1 MPTVISGTTLNAL
14 TTVSWGVM
22 SLFANNEQGVWF
34 DPSDLNNYMSGLGPE
49 LVTNGDFSSGTGWTI
64 GSGWSISGGT
74 LNYSG
79 AYNTSY
85 FTAASNAF
93 VAGRYYKVTLTI
105 SGNTSGNVNVFL
117 NVPNN
122 AVLNPVNI
130 SGNGEKTFFLLAGAT
145 CNGLHFVGNS
155 ATGAMSIDN
164 ISVKELTTISS
175 ATMYQDAAGTTPVTA
190 VEQPVGLLLDK
201 SKGLVLGSELV
212 TNGDFS
218 SNTWWSIGFAAI
230 SGGALNFTAAVA
242 TSGAYRLGFATVGKY
257 YELTFEIISIS
268 SGGVQISL
276 GTSVGTNRTA
286 AGVYTQRILCTGN
299 GNLTLYS
306 VGASTTASVDNV
318 SIKEVQGNHAS
329 QATSASRPVLSARVN
344 LLTYTEQFDNA
355 AWSKVAISVSANTT
369 VSPNGTQTADTITCQ
384 SGSNNHYFP
393 QTLSSSLIATTHTYT
408 LRVKYENHQWF
419 LLQLYDGTNSAYA
432 CFDLL
437 NKVVGSKTVGVTS
450 SIVQV
455 AGTDFYTLTLTSS
468 VLAGSGYVYGHFVTS
483 DRITVQVWTATGTE
497 AITVWGADLRVTN
510 VGVGIPAYQRVGAA
524 VTGTTNPA
532 VTGVPDYDTAG
543 FPLYLKF
550 DGVDDSLSTSSIDF
564 SATDKMT
571 VFHGHRI
578 IGTAYGVLVNG
589 PVSTFA
595 TFQSVV
601 HDSSKYQ
608 GNITTNASS
617 GYWIAETAAIY
628 SSPRTDISS
637 ILLDTAQVGATN
649 AVKYRLN
656 GTLLSMTGVIG
667 GSPSN
672 VNFGNMPLTIGMY
685 AGNSNRFNGHLYS
698 LIVRGALSNSVD
710 ITNTEAY
717 INSKTKA
724 Y

>member
-1 MPTVISGTTLNAL
+1 MDRSYNRIVIESKSNHNINKYNESTKELFMPTVISGTTLNAL

-105 SGNTSGNVNVFL
+105 SGNTSGNVNVYL

-175 ATMYQDAAGTTPVTA
+175 ATMFQDAAGTTPVTA

-212 TNGDFS
+212 TNGTVATDS
-218 SNTWWSIGFAAI
+218 GWTKGTGWTI
-230 SGGALNFTAAVA
+230 SGGAALHTGGFGILVQDFSV
-242 TSGAYRLGFATVGKY
+242 TSGQLYKISYDLIVTSGSVNVRLGGSYTPPSRASSGSYTQYQFADAGTGIAVYG
-257 YELTFEIISIS
+257 TFEGSI
-268 SGGVQISL
+268 
-276 GTSVGTNRTA
+276 
-286 AGVYTQRILCTGN
+286 
-299 GNLTLYS
+299 
-306 VGASTTASVDNV
+306 DNITV
-318 SIKEVQGNHAS
+318 KALLGNHAS
-329 QATSASRPVLSARVN
+329 QATDASRPVLSARVN

-355 AWSKVAISVSANTT
+355 AWTKTNVTVPATQYTAPDGTT
-369 VSPNGTQTADTITCQ
+369 TADLIYPTT
-384 SGSNNHYFP
+384 SGTSRYVERNTLG
-393 QTLSSSLIATTHTYT
+393 QTTGASFTTLIRLKNAGINFAYVYNVQGNSLLYVNLTT
-408 LRVKYENHQWF
+408 
-419 LLQLYDGTNSAYA
+419 
-432 CFDLL
+432 
-437 NKVVGSKTVGVTS
+437 GVTS
-450 SIVQV
+450 NV
-455 AGTDFYTLTLTSS
+455 GTNISNLSSTIDANGWVTVSFTSTLTI
-468 VLAGSGYVYGHFVTS
+468 GG
-483 DRITVQVWTATGTE
+483 TATWYVGPCDASGSTQVTANGTNG
-497 AITVWGADLRVTN
+497 IYIWGADLRVAN
-510 VGVGIPAYQRVGAA
+510 VGVNLPPYQRVGAA
-524 VTGTTNPA
+524 VTGTTNPT

-550 DGVDDSLSTSSIDF
+550 DGVDDSLSTNAFSISNPITSFAGVRFISGIGYVTDSVSGTRLYNLADGSTRQF
-564 SATDKMT
+564 GISA
-571 VFHGHRI
+571 G
-578 IGTAYGVLVNG
+578 LV
-589 PVSTFA
+589 
-595 TFQSVV
+595 
-601 HDSSKYQ
+601 
-608 GNITTNASS
+608 
-617 GYWIAETAAIY
+617 TAAI
-628 SSPRTDISS
+628 TVANITNV
-637 ILLDTAQVGATN
+637 DTAAYNGASSFYRRNGALIQTGNTGSGTISTGLAIGRSQFNN
-649 AVKYRLN
+649 AHL
-656 GTLLSMTGVIG
+656 
-667 GSPSN
+667 
-672 VNFGNMPLTIGMY
+672 
-685 AGNSNRFNGHLYS
+685 NGHLYS
-698 LIVRGALSNSVD
+698 LIVRGALSDSVD